1 MHTRQRSVV
10 QFYSAPTVQFLSALD
25 TRIRAKFSPLLRF
38 FVLEMTGDPP
48 SYSNSSIFYCYA
60 RLA

>member
-25 TRIRAKFSPLLRF
+25 ICEVTVKFDHRR
-38 FVLEMTGDPP
+38 
-48 SYSNSSIFYCYA
+48 NSFDVDC
-60 RLA
+60 

>member
-25 TRIRAKFSPLLRF
+25 IQYLLYPLKCLP
-38 FVLEMTGDPP
+38 TQ
-48 SYSNSSIFYCYA
+48 S
-60 RLA
+60 

>member
-25 TRIRAKFSPLLRF
+25 SGIQHKWDTMLMEIR
-38 FVLEMTGDPP
+38 
-48 SYSNSSIFYCYA
+48 C
-60 RLA
+60 